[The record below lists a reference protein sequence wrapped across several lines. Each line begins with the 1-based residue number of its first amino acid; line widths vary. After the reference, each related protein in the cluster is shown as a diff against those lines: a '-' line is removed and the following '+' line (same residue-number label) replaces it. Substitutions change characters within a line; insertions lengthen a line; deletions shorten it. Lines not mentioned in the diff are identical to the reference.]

1 MPIGKNSINRVAQG
15 LDEAAMPMT
24 AEVAV
29 TTEVTSVEATATAPA
44 IPEKDDTVPTAI
56 EKTIVKSTAKKPA
69 AKKPAAKKPTAKKA
83 APKAPA
89 AEVTEAKE
97 EAKEEAKAPE
107 LIGQAVAA
115 PAPKKRGRKPGSKNK
130 KKPAAVA
137 APKRRVGRPA
147 RKPAAAT
154 AFAIGEELPVYLL

>member
-1 MPIGKNSINRVAQG
+1 MPIGKNSINRVARG

-89 AEVTEAKE
+89 ADVT

-115 PAPKKRGRKPGSKNK
+115 PSPKKRGRKPGSKNK
-130 KKPAAVA
+130 KKPAVA